1 MSCDSNSENHFQ
13 DKKIRSNYIHVLFC
27 KVVRLGI
34 LFSSP
39 FLYFKIICNLQYLI
53 SLKQVC
59 FSFKFFL
66 IIGNSWQD
74 RKKLRTF
81 HLVELISMLQEYCR
95 SSIVIYTML
104 SLLQLFALIHKGVPH
119 NELLYKYCLT
129 EEQLRFFS
137 GLVYFGP

>member
-1 MSCDSNSENHFQ
+1 MWKNESMENKINKVIFLKLSCFVQIVYKNLYHLIPVQNHMSCDSNSEKHFQ
-13 DKKIRSNYIHVLFC
+13 NKKIRSNYIHVLFC

-66 IIGNSWQD
+66 NNGEFVA
-74 RKKLRTF
+74 RPKKIKNIPSCRTDF
-81 HLVELISMLQEYCR
+81 NALGVLTLFYC
-95 SSIVIYTML
+95 YL
-104 SLLQLFALIHKGVPH
+104 H
-119 NELLYKYCLT
+119 NA
-129 EEQLRFFS
+129 
-137 GLVYFGP
+137 